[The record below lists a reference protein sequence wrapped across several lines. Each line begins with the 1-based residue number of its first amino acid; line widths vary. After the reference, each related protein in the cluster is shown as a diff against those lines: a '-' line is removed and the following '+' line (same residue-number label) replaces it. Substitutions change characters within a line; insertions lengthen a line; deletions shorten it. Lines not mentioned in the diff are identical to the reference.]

1 MADNTTKLMPG
12 IGWGKTF
19 GTMAEAR
26 WLDNVMAS
34 AAKKA
39 GEFQARLVSDWAAD
53 EMDAG
58 RDNGAPHRLPDGNG
72 GEFYWFGDLTDP
84 EKLIRVGPARDT
96 VNCVVGP
103 VPALALSN
111 TVQRGEPY
119 RAFKRHWTGD
129 HSPVCRQ
136 IPRDQP
142 TRRKPIKGIFLKYV
156 HRSSI
161 TAVRTCRPYTERDS
175 LMRKNDHP
183 LWWNRLF
190 YGCLR

>member
-84 EKLIRVGPARDT
+84 ENNTRVAHFWFKAKGTTLHYGLTPSVSREKVLERMKDYVRAATAGRDW
-96 VNCVVGP
+96 GGF
-103 VPALALSN
+103 
-111 TVQRGEPY
+111 QRC
-119 RAFKRHWTGD
+119 H
-129 HSPVCRQ
+129 
-136 IPRDQP
+136 
-142 TRRKPIKGIFLKYV
+142 
-156 HRSSI
+156 
-161 TAVRTCRPYTERDS
+161 
-175 LMRKNDHP
+175 
-183 LWWNRLF
+183 LWG
-190 YGCLR
+190 GCA